1 MWSDLQKVYDRLQ
14 DEESRFIF
22 MKRLAL
28 NLGHRNLESLYSL
41 AIHRNDNG
49 GHSLYSLIKNRD
61 HYSEDQPI
69 IMFGAGHLGKIYKN
83 FSERYK
89 VGDLIAYCDNKK
101 ELQGTLCEGLPVLSV
116 EEACCQNT
124 TALFV
129 LASRKSGKEMK
140 EQLERLGVEKERI
153 FDFSHEKEIYR
164 TQYFEP
170 RIIRKHSGREVFIDG
185 GSFDLRD
192 TGHFIN
198 MYPNFEKVYAFE
210 PDCSNYNMMLENKKN
225 LFNDDKRIELINKGL
240 WEKDERLNFA
250 GGKTTASHLAED
262 GDITVNLTS
271 IDEFFRHKEER
282 VTFIKMDIEGAE
294 LKALSGAKEII
305 MRDKPDLA
313 ICIYHKKED
322 IIEIPK
328 YILELNPQYELF
340 IRHYSVLSPE
350 TVLYAVGSR
359 TVPFELSDIK
369 WKILTRILDNPDK
382 IIEEVSKLN
391 NLIIYGMGNLTVA
404 LVREMNLRNV
414 SPLCIVDAYKESGN
428 FEGIPVYN
436 IKEVGGELED
446 KEVSVIV
453 TPVTGIKRVYEA
465 LNEYG
470 IYGKRIPVWDI
481 IGDGD
486 IAEQIKYI
494 NRL

>member
-240 WEKDERLNFA
+240 W
-250 GGKTTASHLAED
+250 
-262 GDITVNLTS
+262 
-271 IDEFFRHKEER
+271 
-282 VTFIKMDIEGAE
+282 
-294 LKALSGAKEII
+294 
-305 MRDKPDLA
+305 
-313 ICIYHKKED
+313 
-322 IIEIPK
+322 
-328 YILELNPQYELF
+328 
-340 IRHYSVLSPE
+340 
-350 TVLYAVGSR
+350 
-359 TVPFELSDIK
+359 
-369 WKILTRILDNPDK
+369 
-382 IIEEVSKLN
+382 
-391 NLIIYGMGNLTVA
+391 
-404 LVREMNLRNV
+404 
-414 SPLCIVDAYKESGN
+414 YKH
-428 FEGIPVYN
+428 
-436 IKEVGGELED
+436 
-446 KEVSVIV
+446 
-453 TPVTGIKRVYEA
+453 R
-465 LNEYG
+465 
-470 IYGKRIPVWDI
+470 
-481 IGDGD
+481 
-486 IAEQIKYI
+486 
-494 NRL
+494 